1 MGMLGELMT
10 EVASADIAYY
20 VMDALHLW
28 LDGCFSAR
36 NKDPI
41 DSHAWLHMTGLG
53 LQWHRPTTAA
63 SEQQQNNENS
73 TRYQNTMDNSL
84 QYETRGL
91 KEHIMKSVS

>member
-1 MGMLGELMT
+1 MTCQPPGLPRSEGLTRGMLGELMT

-53 LQWHRPTTAA
+53 LQWHRANNSSLRTTAK
-63 SEQQQNNENS
+63 Q
-73 TRYQNTMDNSL
+73 
-84 QYETRGL
+84 
-91 KEHIMKSVS
+91 